1 MEKNINEDEK
11 LRQSAI
17 DFIIANDSTRN
28 RDELKNYSLVT
39 LIMIKT
45 GIESGNLGSD
55 RDKTKNT

>member
-17 DFIIANDSTRN
+17 DFIIANDYTRD

-45 GIESGNLGSD
+45 GIESGNLGGD